1 MHFGTGEHAGGI
13 AKLYLIALFL
23 TINTQKKMFFH
34 DRAYRRLWVMRINAA
49 TRIYGMPY
57 SLFIGQLKWSNILL
71 NRYVAITMFQ
81 TKSKILLRIF
91 LNLKLQE
98 CYIGVGHVRA
108 IDVPISN

>member
-1 MHFGTGEHAGGI
+1 MRNPN
-13 AKLYLIALFL
+13 LWNALF
-23 TINTQKKMFFH
+23 
-34 DRAYRRLWVMRINAA
+34 
-49 TRIYGMPY
+49 
-57 SLFIGQLKWSNILL
+57 SLIGQLKWSNILL

-108 IDVPISN
+108 ITFLSLIEIIKENMRQKEHRFR